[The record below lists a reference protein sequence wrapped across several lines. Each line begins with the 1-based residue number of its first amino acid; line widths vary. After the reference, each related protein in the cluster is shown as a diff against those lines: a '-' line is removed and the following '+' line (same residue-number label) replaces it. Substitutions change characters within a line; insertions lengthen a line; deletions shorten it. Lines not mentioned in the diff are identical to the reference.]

1 MTTFA
6 DINSFDWSS
15 MLSDI
20 QQQRST
26 MNSNTQFPMSSTTQP
41 KQEFYAVQQQQQ
53 QQQQLTQQPSP
64 VSSDDNEIWFDNFLS
79 EGPTENQVSTNSSST
94 TTTTTSPLEFSSLF
108 DVDDQNNDD
117 RESLFSSTATSLDNT
132 PLIKAEDG
140 NIQKIPEMQLS
151 QAAQQSFSSS
161 TTTTT
166 ASTPASTEP
175 KKQKKKRAPR
185 KRLTAH
191 QKQAHNKIEKRYRIN
206 INAKIAGLQQIIP
219 WVASE
224 KTAFETGDGVKIEQD
239 GEVPRLNKS
248 MILEKATAYILHL
261 QESDVKLKEE
271 NERLRKE
278 VERLG
283 GSN

>member
-26 MNSNTQFPMSSTTQP
+26 MNSTATNNNQFPMSSTIQP
-41 KQEFYAVQQQQQ
+41 KQEFFAVQQ

-64 VSSDDNEIWFDNFLS
+64 VSSDDNDMWFDNFLA
-79 EGPTENQVSTNSSST
+79 EGENQSNNSSSN

-108 DVDDQNNDD
+108 DVDDKNDD
-117 RESLFSSTATSLDNT
+117 RESLFSSTVTSLDNT
-132 PLIKAEDG
+132 PLIKAEEM
-140 NIQKIPEMQLS
+140 NQQIPNMDLS
-151 QAAQQSFSSS
+151 DVQHDAPSS
-161 TTTTT
+161 TTTT
-166 ASTPASTEP
+166 PASTET
-175 KKQKKKRAPR
+175 KKPKKKRAPR

-224 KTAFETGDGVKIEQD
+224 KTAFETGDGIKIEQD

-271 NERLRKE
+271 NEKLRRE

-283 GSN
+283 GNVN

>member
-26 MNSNTQFPMSSTTQP
+26 MNSTTTNNNQFPMSSTIQP
-41 KQEFYAVQQQQQ
+41 KQEFFAVQQ

-64 VSSDDNEIWFDNFLS
+64 VSSDDNDMWFDNFLA
-79 EGPTENQVSTNSSST
+79 EGENQSNNSSSN

-108 DVDDQNNDD
+108 DVDDKNDD
-117 RESLFSSTATSLDNT
+117 RESLFSSTVTSLDNT
-132 PLIKAEDG
+132 PLIKAEEM
-140 NIQKIPEMQLS
+140 NQQIPNMDLS
-151 QAAQQSFSSS
+151 DVQQDASSS
-161 TTTTT
+161 TTTT
-166 ASTPASTEP
+166 PASTET
-175 KKQKKKRAPR
+175 KKPKKKRAPR

-224 KTAFETGDGVKIEQD
+224 KTAFETGDGIKIEQD

-271 NERLRKE
+271 NEKLRRE

-283 GSN
+283 GNVN